1 MSLVITSNIGQDD
14 VETSN
19 VFKPFSYQNHLNNT
33 YKIPANSEISL
44 QSAKINKNSLMV
56 VDRTNTGYCH
66 YYGVPI
72 ADGQTIEDTPY
83 QPFFGIGG
91 TGQAFRD
98 GKRTSRNTEDFA
110 DDLEKSIAEVA
121 FHPNLVKGDDP
132 LSASINVQPLFE
144 SNTFKGYKWTF
155 TQATANTTRTGATI
169 DNGFFDVSENQTG
182 LFTANGGSV
191 VSTSDSNE
199 GFYVQNREYPI
210 SQNKGT
216 CIFDFSG
223 SNAST
228 SQQSIFTC
236 GLSRI
241 CNQKD
246 NMGVTYFT
254 PEYFKVGSSS
264 NTGSHFKRGCTSG
277 FGAFFDVCITRAGQN
292 LYVYQSGGSGDDF
305 CMNEVVYY
313 GAWNTNFTTQYNLKD
328 NNSSY
333 TKVKFELDGEE
344 VKIFMLTADDTATLL
359 CDFTTMRST
368 SDGEGGAKPAAGKNQ
383 FINPVNCAKWALY
396 PTLAAIPRGNVKTLT
411 LESVSHYTSYP
422 SYSDN
427 RYPTYDWFGYCE
439 NEGQVPQA
447 INVDMRNFMNR
458 GSSTI
463 LAPKNVVASGS
474 ASGTMDGYINTLITA
489 KSQQYGDVIT
499 APCDS
504 QQTLGFTG
512 RPVSV
517 PSSASGAHP
526 ITIESELV
534 PTLSSGASLFVR
546 LNNFTQNSLNARQ
559 GSISKIV
566 AHLPRFDNSGNDTG
580 VLYFEPHEK
589 TYIDLNNTEEIYVN
603 SFDVDIVYD
612 NETFCTALSGKTI
625 ICFHIRKKLV

>member
-14 VETSN
+14 VESSN

-33 YKIPANSEISL
+33 YKIPANSEIAL

-56 VDRTNTGYCH
+56 VDRTNSGYCH
-66 YYGVPI
+66 FYGVPI
-72 ADGQTIEDTPY
+72 ADGQTIQDTPY
-83 QPFFGIGG
+83 QPFFGLAG

-110 DDLEKSIAEVA
+110 DDLEKSIAEIA
-121 FHPNLVKGDDP
+121 FHPNLVKGDNP

-169 DNGFFDVSENQTG
+169 DDGFTDLSEGQTG
-182 LFTANGGSV
+182 QFAANAGSV
-191 VSTSDSNE
+191 VSTADTNN

-210 SQNKGT
+210 SQNNGT
-216 CIFDFSG
+216 CVIDFSG
-223 SNAST
+223 ANASDT
-228 SQQSIFTC
+228 QQSPFIV
-236 GLSRI
+236 GLSRV
-241 CNQKD
+241 CNQKEIG
-246 NMGVTYFT
+246 GVSYFT
-254 PEYFKVGSSS
+254 PSYYNSRVAQNS
-264 NTGSHFKRGCTSG
+264 THFRRGCTG
-277 FGAFFDVCITRAGQN
+277 EIGAFFDICIARAGAN
-292 LYVYQSGGSGDDF
+292 LYVYQSTGFGEEFTMS
-305 CMNEVVYY
+305 EVVYY
-313 GAWNTNFTTQYNLKD
+313 GAHNPNFATQYNIRT
-328 NNSSY
+328 NGSVY
-333 TKVKFELDGEE
+333 TKVKFQLDGEE
-344 VKIFMLTADDTATLL
+344 MKIFMIASDGGETLL
-359 CDFTTMRST
+359 CDYTTMRST
-368 SDGEGGAKPAAGKNQ
+368 VNGSAAKPAATKNQ
-383 FINPVNCAKWALY
+383 FINPMNCAKWALY
-396 PTLAAIPRGNVKTLT
+396 PTLHAIPRGNQKTLT
-411 LESVSHYTSYP
+411 VDSIVHYTSYP

-427 RYPTYDWFGYCE
+427 RYDTYDWFGYVE

-447 INVDMRNFMNR
+447 IDVDLRAFSNR
-458 GSSTI
+458 SSATI
-463 LAPKNVVASGS
+463 LAPKNVNASGF
-474 ASGTMDGYINTLITA
+474 MDGYINTLITA
-489 KSQQYGDVIT
+489 KSQQYGDIIT
-499 APCDS
+499 APCNS
-504 QQTLGFTG
+504 QQILGFTG

-517 PSSASGAHP
+517 PSSASGVHP

-566 AHLPRFDNSGNDTG
+566 GHLPRFDNSGNDTG
-580 VLYFEPHEK
+580 ALYFEPHEK

-625 ICFHIRKKLV
+625 VCFHIRKKLV